1 MRNEYRC
8 CSRFAVR
15 NAPPTGRLQDK
26 APTIAATARHALQLS
41 ISQSPITIAKV
52 KPADLFVVAFLLL
65 APAMAN
71 AQSPAGR
78 NPDISNKA
86 LITKST
92 PSINAD
98 TFKNQSA
105 DAAPH
110 KLADD
115 YYAWRDENYPVSSSD
130 AGLHTWDDRL
140 TDYSPAK
147 IAERAQHVRSLL
159 DKVRAIKTDTW
170 PKDARIDWMLFRAE
184 LESVDFGNRI
194 LKFAQTNPQIY
205 TGECT
210 NAIFSLLKKD
220 YDTPRK
226 RALAATARL
235 KQMPALLKQ
244 ALSNLQKPVKLYAQ
258 LAIQSARSIDPLLN
272 SSLMALDVDLSPNE
286 HEEL

>member
-159 DKVRAIKTDTW
+159 DNVRGMKTDNPEIIGARESFRSW
-170 PKDARIDWMLFRAE
+170 PKDQRIDWILFRAQ
-184 LESVDFGNRI
+184 LENVEFGDRV
-194 LKFAQTNPQIY
+194 LKFERTNPQVY

-210 NAIFSLLKKD
+210 NAIFSLLKKE

-235 KQMPALLKQ
+235 KQMP
-244 ALSNLQKPVKLYAQ
+244 
-258 LAIQSARSIDPLLN
+258 
-272 SSLMALDVDLSPNE
+272 
-286 HEEL
+286 